1 MRFGAEGCKVVAT
14 ARTETEIRATCES
27 IKAKGG
33 AALAFTC
40 DLRDSARVQSV
51 VQSVVEHWGTI
62 DILVNNA
69 ALFPERVPF
78 PLVKFQQWQEVIDVN
93 IFGTF
98 HCTQAVAREMIR
110 NKKGGK
116 IINISS
122 VNGIRYRRGTYGQTQ
137 YNVSKGALD
146 NFTKGLAVELAPYGI
161 IVNGIAPGFVRT
173 VMAGSDPLDEPEFKK
188 EFLDSGR
195 IPLGRYGVPEDCAN
209 LAVFLASDEC
219 TWMTGDTIFQD
230 GGMHITF

>member
-1 MRFGAEGCKVVAT
+1 M
-14 ARTETEIRATCES
+14 
-27 IKAKGG
+27 
-33 AALAFTC
+33 
-40 DLRDSARVQSV
+40 
-51 VQSVVEHWGTI
+51 QSVVEHWGTI

>member
-1 MRFGAEGCKVVAT
+1 MR
-14 ARTETEIRATCES
+14 RANPS
-27 IKAKGG
+27 RPRG